1 MNRSQVVAEF
11 RRASVAVDAAQL
23 LEEKGFYADAVS
35 RSYYAILHSAKAALQ
50 INDVNATTHQG
61 VRRQFGQHLI
71 RPGLIENEWSS
82 VLSEGL
88 DERLSADYDAE
99 VVFDQAQAQR
109 EVKQARRFLER

>member
-1 MNRSQVVAEF
+1 MCE
-11 RRASVAVDAAQL
+11 
-23 LEEKGFYADAVS
+23 
-35 RSYYAILHSAKAALQ
+35 
-50 INDVNATTHQG
+50 VNATTHQG

-99 VVFDQAQAQR
+99 VVFNQAQAQR
-109 EVKQARRFLER
+109 EVQQAKRFLERMKSYLLENGIEESEIEES